1 MGTAASG
8 LGMTESRRWT
18 IVGLLTFG
26 MMMAFL
32 DRATLSVALAS
43 ADFKSYFNLTD
54 TGRGILNSA
63 FFWTYAMLQIPV
75 GVLVD
80 RWGSVRTYGWG
91 YTIWSLAAGAMA
103 FARSL
108 PQLVGLRLLLGV
120 GESPVTPAS
129 LRWIGK
135 NLPEEKRGL
144 AVGLLFA
151 GAKLGP
157 AFGSF
162 VAAWILATAGWR
174 WMFIVTGLGG
184 LLWLIPWR
192 LLAVESGQ
200 SGKQQVRTGAEPLTN
215 FLRMPLMW
223 GIMVGTFAYNYF
235 QYFCLTWLP
244 AYFVERRG
252 LELKGM
258 GWYTMFSF
266 GGMAVVATAAGWWAD
281 RLIAAGADPVVI
293 RRRFTLAGLAVAATE
308 LIGAYSESHAI
319 ALAFAVISLSGLGL
333 ATANY
338 WALTQTLLPG
348 SSIGRVT
355 GLQNFASNLSGII
368 APVLTGWL
376 KERTGSYDAPM
387 LAVAAVLATGF
398 FAYLILVKRPPAVR

>member
-1 MGTAASG
+1 
-8 LGMTESRRWT
+8 
-18 IVGLLTFG
+18 
-26 MMMAFL
+26 MMAFL

-43 ADFKSYFNLTD
+43 SDFKSYFNLTD

-75 GVLVD
+75 GMLVD
-80 RWGSVRTYGWG
+80 RWGSVRTYTWG
-91 YTIWSLAAGAMA
+91 YTIWSLAAGGLA
-103 FARSL
+103 FARNL
-108 PQLVGLRLLLGV
+108 PQLIGLRLLLGV
-120 GESPVTPAS
+120 GEAPVTPAS

-162 VAAWILATAGWR
+162 VAAWILANAGWR
-174 WMFIVTGLGG
+174 WMFVITGIGG
-184 LLWLIPWR
+184 LIWLIPWR
-192 LLAVESGQ
+192 LLAVEPDRSAAVQ
-200 SGKQQVRTGAEPLTN
+200 SKTAAEPLMK
-215 FLRMPLMW
+215 FLRMPMMW
-223 GIMVGTFAYNYF
+223 GIMIGTFSYNYF

-252 LELKGM
+252 LELKSM

-266 GGMAVVATAAGWWAD
+266 GGMAIVATFAGWWAD
-281 RLIAAGADPVVI
+281 RLIAGGADPVVI

-308 LIGAYSESHAI
+308 LVGAYSSSHAV
-319 ALAFAVISLSGLGL
+319 ALIFAVVSLSGLGL

-368 APVLTGWL
+368 APMFTGWL
-376 KERTGSYDAPM
+376 IDRTGSYDAPM
-387 LAVAAVLATGF
+387 LAVAIVLTCGF
-398 FAYLILVKRPPAVR
+398 LAYLILVKRPLPAAR

>member
-1 MGTAASG
+1 
-8 LGMTESRRWT
+8 MTDTRRWT

-43 ADFKSYFNLTD
+43 REFRTYFDLTD
-54 TGRGILNSA
+54 TGRGILHSA
-63 FFWTYAMLQIPV
+63 FFWTYALLQIPV

-80 RWGSVRTYGWG
+80 RWGSVRTYRWG
-91 YTIWSLAAGAMA
+91 YTLWSLAAGAMA
-103 FARSL
+103 FARNL

-129 LRWIGK
+129 LRWIGQ

-144 AVGLLFA
+144 AVGVLFA

-174 WMFIVTGLGG
+174 WMFVVTGAGG
-184 LLWLIPWR
+184 LLWLLPWR
-192 LLAVESGQ
+192 LLAVESQPAGP
-200 SGKQQVRTGAEPLTN
+200 SRAGAAAEPLMK

-223 GIMVGTFAYNYF
+223 GIMIGTFAYNYF

-266 GGMAVVATAAGWWAD
+266 GGMAIVATAAGWWAD
-281 RLIAAGADPVVI
+281 RLISGGADPAVI
-293 RRRFTLAGLAVAATE
+293 RRRFTLAGLAVASTE
-308 LIGAYSESHAI
+308 LIGAYSQSHTV
-319 ALAFAVISLSGLGL
+319 ALVFAVLSLSGLGL

-387 LAVAAVLATGF
+387 LTVACVLAAGF
-398 FAYLILVKRPPAVR
+398 FAYLFLVKRETPAT

>member
-1 MGTAASG
+1 MGTAG
-8 LGMTESRRWT
+8 TGQHMTESRRWT

-43 ADFKSYFNLTD
+43 ADFKTYFNLTD
-54 TGRGILNSA
+54 TGRGLLNSA
-63 FFWTYAMLQIPV
+63 FFWTYALLQIPV

-80 RWGSVRTYGWG
+80 RWGSVRTYSWG
-91 YTIWSLAAGAMA
+91 YTLWSVAAGAMA

-174 WMFIVTGLGG
+174 WMFVVTGVGG
-184 LLWLIPWR
+184 LLWLLPWR
-192 LLAVESGQ
+192 LLAVESA
-200 SGKQQVRTGAEPLTN
+200 SGGAVQGRAAEPLMK

-223 GIMVGTFAYNYF
+223 GIMIGTFAYNYF

-252 LELKGM
+252 LELKSM

-266 GGMAVVATAAGWWAD
+266 GGMAIVATAAGWWAD
-281 RLIAAGADPVVI
+281 RMIKAGADPAVI
-293 RRRFTLAGLAVAATE
+293 RLRFTLAGLAVASTE

-319 ALAFAVISLSGLGL
+319 ALGFAVVSLSGLGL

-348 SSIGRVT
+348 SSIGRVA
-355 GLQNFASNLSGII
+355 GLQNFASNLSGIV

-387 LAVAAVLATGF
+387 LAVALVLTAGF
-398 FAYLILVKRPPAVR
+398 FAYLLLVKRPEPAT

>member
-1 MGTAASG
+1 
-8 LGMTESRRWT
+8 MTETRRWT

-43 ADFKSYFNLTD
+43 QDFKEYFNLTD
-54 TGRGILNSA
+54 TGRGVLNSA

-80 RWGSVRTYGWG
+80 KWGSVRTYAWG
-91 YTIWSLAAGAMA
+91 YTLWSVAAGAMA
-103 FARSL
+103 FARNL

-129 LRWIGK
+129 LRWIGQ

-144 AVGLLFA
+144 AVGTLFA

-192 LLAVESGQ
+192 LLAMEAPRDAKAKERGP
-200 SGKQQVRTGAEPLTN
+200 AEPLRK
-215 FLRMPLMW
+215 FLCMPLMW
-223 GIMVGTFAYNYF
+223 GIMIGTFAYNYF

-252 LELKGM
+252 LELKSM

-266 GGMAVVATAAGWWAD
+266 GGMALVATGAGWWAD
-281 RLIAAGADPVVI
+281 RLISSGADPVVI
-293 RRRFTLAGLAVAATE
+293 RRRFTLAGLAVAGTE
-308 LIGAYSESHAI
+308 LIGAYSQSHAV
-319 ALAFAVISLSGLGL
+319 ALLFAVVSLSGLGL

-376 KERTGSYDAPM
+376 KERTGSYDASM
-387 LAVAAVLATGF
+387 LAVAMVLAAGF
-398 FAYLILVKRPPAVR
+398 CAYLLLVKRPSQPT

>member
-1 MGTAASG
+1 
-8 LGMTESRRWT
+8 MTDSRRWT

-43 ADFKSYFNLTD
+43 ADFKNYFGLTD

-63 FFWTYAMLQIPV
+63 FFWTYALLQIPV

-80 RWGSVRTYGWG
+80 RWGSVRTYSWG
-91 YTIWSLAAGAMA
+91 YTIWSIAAGGMA

-108 PQLVGLRLLLGV
+108 PQMIGLRLLLGV
-120 GESPVTPAS
+120 GEAPVTPAS

-174 WMFIVTGLGG
+174 WMFVVTGIGG

-192 LLAVESGQ
+192 LLAVEHDRAAPEAR
-200 SGKQQVRTGAEPLTN
+200 VPAEPLMK

-223 GIMVGTFAYNYF
+223 GIMIGTFSYNYF

-244 AYFVERRG
+244 SYFVERRG
-252 LELKGM
+252 LELKSM

-266 GGMAVVATAAGWWAD
+266 GGMAIVATAAGWWAD
-281 RLIAAGADPVVI
+281 RLISGGADPVVI
-293 RRRFTLAGLAVAATE
+293 RRRFTLAGLLVASTE
-308 LIGAYSESHAI
+308 LIGAYSQSHTV
-319 ALAFAVISLSGLGL
+319 ALVFAVLSLSGLGL

-368 APVLTGWL
+368 APMLTGWL
-376 KERTGSYDAPM
+376 IDRTGSYDAPM
-387 LAVAAVLATGF
+387 LAVALVLAAGF
-398 FAYLILVKRPPAVR
+398 LSYLTLVKRPRTLSQPV